1 MRTTFA
7 LHWPALLVGAA
18 CVGLAL
24 SIWVAIPFVAALL
37 LVVAA
42 CAGVLLTGGMVRV
55 AALGAAL
62 AVLGLA
68 WGSLRMDALRA
79 SVLADEVGAT
89 GVAEL
94 VTVAPARSSP
104 WSTRVIAVTRK
115 FRHEAVRERVLLVLP
130 VGRSPPRGAILEAS
144 VRVAEPRPEED
155 GFDER
160 AWLARQGIHVVLDAS
175 SWRENGRRG
184 GIAGFGDVLRD
195 RIERAVTRGAGG
207 TRRGIVLGVVLG
219 EDEGLSADVQDDFR
233 ASGLYHLLAVSG
245 QNVAFLAAGIYALG
259 WLLRLP
265 RSVRE
270 VSILATIGAYVL
282 AVGWQPSVVRAGVA
296 GGLASLAWLAARP
309 ADRWHFLAL
318 GALVLMAWMP
328 TSLLEPG
335 FQLSFAAVAAIFV
348 AVPRVRRRLDGYA
361 IHPAVADAFSVALAC
376 GVATAP
382 IVLIHFGEAPL
393 YTVPA
398 NVVAFLAAPLV
409 LGLGLLA
416 AVVDPVS
423 PGAAAGLGALAGWAA
438 AWLELVARVVA
449 DLPRA
454 QVDARALAGLA
465 VAGVVAWLVVRRVR
479 RLPRRSG
486 VLVPLALGAIVVVTS
501 TAWLTARPPVA
512 WTAPTGLRVT
522 FLDVGQGDAVLLE
535 TPRARVLVDQG
546 PPEGDAAAQLVE
558 MGIGSLSAVVLTHP
572 QRDHVGGAA
581 DVLRRLDVGQVL
593 DPDLAATGPEREQA
607 LRVARADDV
616 PVGVVR
622 AGATYRTGGLVLRAL
637 WPADAGTPTE
647 DPNLNAV
654 VLLASY
660 GTTDVLLPADAE
672 SGVTARLSLPEVE
685 ILKVAHHGS
694 EDPGL
699 AEELRELRPRVAVIS
714 CGRDNDYGHPRAET
728 VAALES
734 SPGLA
739 LYRTDT
745 DGRVIIESDGSRLTV
760 GTER

>member
-1 MRTTFA
+1 
-7 LHWPALLVGAA
+7 
-18 CVGLAL
+18 
-24 SIWVAIPFVAALL
+24 
-37 LVVAA
+37 
-42 CAGVLLTGGMVRV
+42 
-55 AALGAAL
+55 
-62 AVLGLA
+62 
-68 WGSLRMDALRA
+68 
-79 SVLADEVGAT
+79 
-89 GVAEL
+89 
-94 VTVAPARSSP
+94 
-104 WSTRVIAVTRK
+104 
-115 FRHEAVRERVLLVLP
+115 
-130 VGRSPPRGAILEAS
+130 
-144 VRVAEPRPEED
+144 
-155 GFDER
+155 
-160 AWLARQGIHVVLDAS
+160 
-175 SWRENGRRG
+175 
-184 GIAGFGDVLRD
+184 
-195 RIERAVTRGAGG
+195 
-207 TRRGIVLGVVLG
+207 
-219 EDEGLSADVQDDFR
+219 
-233 ASGLYHLLAVSG
+233 
-245 QNVAFLAAGIYALG
+245 
-259 WLLRLP
+259 
-265 RSVRE
+265 
-270 VSILATIGAYVL
+270 
-282 AVGWQPSVVRAGVA
+282 
-296 GGLASLAWLAARP
+296 
-309 ADRWHFLAL
+309 
-318 GALVLMAWMP
+318 VLMAWMP

-454 QVDARALAGLA
+454 QVDARTLAGIA
-465 VAGVVAWLVVRRVR
+465 VAGVVAWHVVRRVR

-546 PPEGDAAAQLVE
+546 PPEGDAAAQLVD

-637 WPADAGTPTE
+637 WPADAGTPSE

-672 SGVTARLSLPEVE
+672 SDVTARLSLPEVE

-745 DGRVIIESDGSRLTV
+745 DGRVIIESDGSLLTV